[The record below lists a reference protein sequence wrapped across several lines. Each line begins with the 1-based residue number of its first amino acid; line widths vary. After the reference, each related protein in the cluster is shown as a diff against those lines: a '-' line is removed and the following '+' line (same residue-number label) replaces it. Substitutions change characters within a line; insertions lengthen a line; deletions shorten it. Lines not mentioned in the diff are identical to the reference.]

1 MGKAVYN
8 GNNKVVRMFDGVP
21 PTMMTDSAVASG
33 LAFLTGELEKRDPK
47 LHEPLTSVTW
57 MRDIVADTGGGWLE
71 HTSNLFVDYA
81 TTGSGTSGIVG
92 SETNDIPVM
101 QANITK
107 DNFKVFS
114 WANILRVPFVGQ
126 QYMNKV
132 GRSLDDILDKGIKLN
147 WNKDIDTVVYEGF
160 PELDVFGLV
169 NNPAVVA
176 ELAPVRAG
184 VEEANADPEDRQWKN
199 KTADE
204 ILDDIN
210 SLINETWMSS
220 EYDLTGMANHI
231 LIDPV
236 NYAHITSRK
245 VSEAGNVSVLTYIL
259 ENNIA
264 KNQGREI
271 FIAPSRWCA
280 GAGTGRT
287 NRMVAYVNDVDRVKI
302 DLPVT
307 LSRVMTQ
314 PVVQQLAYL
323 TAYAGQIGQVKFLY
337 TQCARYMDGI

>member
-1 MGKAVYN
+1 MYN
-8 GNNKVVRMFDGVP
+8 GNNKVVRMLDGVAP
-21 PTMMTDSAVASG
+21 VQMTDSAVGTG

-71 HTSNLFVDYA
+71 YTSNFFVDYA
-81 TTGSGTSGIVG
+81 STGSQSSGLVG

-107 DNFKVFS
+107 DNYRVFS
-114 WANILRVPFVGQ
+114 WANILRVPFIGQ
-126 QYMNKV
+126 QFMNQI

-147 WNKDIDTVVYEGF
+147 WNKDIDQVVYEGF
-160 PELDVFGLV
+160 PDLDVYGLV
-169 NNPAVVA
+169 NNPAITAQTVDIK
-176 ELAPVRAG
+176 AG
-184 VEEANADPEDRQWKN
+184 GTPGTAADYLWKN

-204 ILDDIN
+204 ILNDVN
-210 SLINETWMSS
+210 ALINQTWMDS
-220 EYDLTGMANHI
+220 EYDLSGMANHI

-236 NYAHITSRK
+236 SYAMITTRK
-245 VSEAGNVSVLTYIL
+245 VSEAGNVSILTYL
-259 ENNIA
+259 LDNNIA
-264 KNQGREI
+264 KNQGRDI
-271 FIAPSRWCA
+271 FIAPCRWCT
-280 GAGTGRT
+280 GAGVGAT
-287 NRMVAYVNDVDRVKI
+287 NRMMAYVNDVDKVKI

-337 TQCARYMDGI
+337 TQCARYADGI

>member
-1 MGKAVYN
+1 MAIYN
-8 GNNKVVRMFDGVP
+8 GNNKVIRMLDGVP
-21 PTMMTDSAVASG
+21 PTMMSDSAIASG
-33 LAFLTGELEKRDPK
+33 LTFLTGELEKRDPK

-71 HTSNLFVDYA
+71 YTSNLFVDYA
-81 TTGSGTSGIVG
+81 TTGSGTSGLVG

-107 DNFKVFS
+107 DNYKVFS
-114 WANILRVPFVGQ
+114 WANILRVPFIGQ

-147 WNKDIDTVVYEGF
+147 WNKDIDQIVYEGF
-160 PELDVFGLV
+160 DELEVYGLV
-169 NNPAVVA
+169 NNPGITAEAAPPKASGDSQVA
-176 ELAPVRAG
+176 
-184 VEEANADPEDRQWKN
+184 ADLLWKN

-210 SLINETWMSS
+210 SLINKTWMAS

-271 FIAPSRWCA
+271 FIAPSRWCT
-280 GAGTGRT
+280 GAGVGGT
-287 NRMVAYVNDVDRVKI
+287 NRMLAYVNDVDRVKI